1 MSKRLSSRSVCI
13 VSALVAAMVAGG
25 APAFAS
31 TGPDLKVTATTAQ
44 GPYLADEEIPIE
56 LTITNNGDAPA
67 TEVKA
72 TGLTQ
77 SGALLTWE
85 YQTWRDLDVQG
96 PGATF
101 APGESRT
108 YHLFGNVPG
117 LDGGS
122 PVVRINAVGSAEAN
136 PADNVQD
143 VTVNLVP
150 AGTTDRVA
158 GQVFA
163 DVNGDGLPTPGEEL
177 AGVKA
182 IAYVW
187 DSGSNHVVTTTDA
200 NGHFSLDG
208 IPVGAAQRHIGF
220 EDVPAGWELGV
231 QPAMRLDGTGQ
242 YTSLTILA
250 KRAGG

>member
-1 MSKRLSSRSVCI
+1 M
-13 VSALVAAMVAGG
+13 
-25 APAFAS
+25 
-31 TGPDLKVTATTAQ
+31 AQ
-44 GPYLADEEIPIE
+44 GPYLADEEIPVE

-72 TGLTQ
+72 TGLSQ
-77 SGALLTWE
+77 FGAFLTWE
-85 YQTWRDLDVQG
+85 YQTWRDLDVHG
-96 PGATF
+96 HGATF

-108 YHLFGNVPG
+108 YHLVGNVPS
-117 LDGGS
+117 LVGGS
-122 PVVRINAVGSAEAN
+122 PVVRINATGLAEAN
-136 PADNVQD
+136 PADNFQD

-163 DVNGDGLPTPGEEL
+163 DANGDGLPTPGEEL

-187 DSGSNHVVTTTDA
+187 DPGANHVVTTTDA
-200 NGHFSLDG
+200 NGRFSLDG

-220 EDVPAGWELGV
+220 EDVPAGWELGI

-242 YTSLTILA
+242 YTSLTIMA
-250 KRAGG
+250 KRVSG